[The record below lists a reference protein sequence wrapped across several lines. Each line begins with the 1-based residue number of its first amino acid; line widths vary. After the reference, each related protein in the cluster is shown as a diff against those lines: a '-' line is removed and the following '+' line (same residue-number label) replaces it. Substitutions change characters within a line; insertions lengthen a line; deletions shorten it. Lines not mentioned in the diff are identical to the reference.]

1 VALAGSLGLRV
12 PFTVV
17 LEDEAQARQ
26 AAAAAPY
33 PVVLKP
39 RFSAEPSASGGVRVT
54 GGPAYARTPEQLL
67 EAYRH
72 MTRRCRAVLLQEFV
86 AGEGAGYF
94 ALMQHGTLLAEFAHR
109 RLRDVRPTGSG
120 SSVRESVPVP
130 AGLRRAA
137 LAMLGALGWQGVAMV
152 EFRVRP
158 DGTPVFMEVNGRFW
172 NSLALAVRAGIDFP
186 RLLVDMTTTRAA
198 ACPESYRP
206 GVRCRWLLGD
216 LRHLAEVWRGAPAGY
231 PSRFP
236 GRLRT
241 LAEFLRPVPGT
252 FHDNFQLDD
261 PLPELGD
268 WLDFALN
275 RVWPALRRRDPRDL
289 LHVQRRYSHP

>member
-1 VALAGSLGLRV
+1 
-12 PFTVV
+12 
-17 LEDEAQARQ
+17 
-26 AAAAAPY
+26 
-33 PVVLKP
+33 
-39 RFSAEPSASGGVRVT
+39 
-54 GGPAYARTPEQLL
+54 
-67 EAYRH
+67 
-72 MTRRCRAVLLQEFV
+72 
-86 AGEGAGYF
+86 
-94 ALMQHGTLLAEFAHR
+94 
-109 RLRDVRPTGSG
+109 
-120 SSVRESVPVP
+120 
-130 AGLRRAA
+130 
-137 LAMLGALGWQGVAMV
+137 MV